1 MSIKARHG
9 CCWRE
14 PIASASR
21 RVLINLLEHCSIT
34 INKAIDPTRDPCLRQ
49 CGQIS
54 LEMIAFTAFKVPRLF
69 IWSSALDHNSH
80 DSAER
85 W

>member
-1 MSIKARHG
+1 MSIKARDR
-9 CCWRE
+9 CCW
-14 PIASASR
+14 PKPSASASR
-21 RVLINLLEHCSIT
+21 RVLINLLENCSIT